1 MNNAPKVATQEI
13 SDAEL
18 DNVAGG
24 LGAVGDAL
32 GTVHSVTGPVTGP
45 VTGAVGTVTGTVD
58 GATGLNTSGIVGTV
72 AGL

>member
-24 LGAVGDAL
+24 IGNPVGDVL
-32 GTVHSVTGPVTGP
+32 GTVDTVTGP

-58 GATGLNTSGIVGTV
+58 GLTGLNTTGIVGGV
-72 AGL
+72 VGSL

>member
-24 LGAVGDAL
+24 VGHVVGDAL
-32 GTVHSVTGPVTGP
+32 GTVDSL
-45 VTGAVGTVTGTVD
+45 TGAVGTVATATTTID
-58 GATGLNTSGIVGTV
+58 GVTGLNTTGIVGGVVTS
-72 AGL
+72 L

>member
-24 LGAVGDAL
+24 IASPVGDVL
-32 GTVHSVTGPVTGP
+32 GTVDSVTGPVTG
-45 VTGAVGTVTGTVD
+45 ALGTVTATVD
-58 GATGLNTSGIVGTV
+58 GVTGLNTTGIVGGV
-72 AGL
+72 VGSL

>member
-1 MNNAPKVATQEI
+1 MNSAPKVATQEI

-24 LGAVGDAL
+24 LGVMGDAL
-32 GTVHSVTGPVTGP
+32 GTVDSVTAP
-45 VTGAVGTVTGTVD
+45 VTGAAGTATGTVD
-58 GATGLNTSGIVGTV
+58 GLTGLNTSGVVGTV

>member
-24 LGAVGDAL
+24 LGVVGDAL
-32 GTVHSVTGPVTGP
+32 GTVDSL
-45 VTGAVGTVTGTVD
+45 TGAVGTVALATGTVD
-58 GATGLNTSGIVGTV
+58 SVTGVNSTAIVGGVVNTI
-72 AGL
+72 

>member
-24 LGAVGDAL
+24 LGVVGDAL
-32 GTVHSVTGPVTGP
+32 GTVDSL
-45 VTGAVGTVTGTVD
+45 TGAVGTVGLATSTVD
-58 GATGLNTSGIVGTV
+58 GVTGLNTTGIVGGV
-72 AGL
+72 VGSL

>member
-24 LGAVGDAL
+24 IASPVGDVL
-32 GTVHSVTGPVTGP
+32 GTVTGP
-45 VTGAVGTVTGTVD
+45 VTGALGTVTSTVD
-58 GATGLNTSGIVGTV
+58 GLTGLNTTGIVGGVVGT
-72 AGL
+72 L

>member
-24 LGAVGDAL
+24 IASPVGDVL
-32 GTVHSVTGPVTGP
+32 GTVAGPVA
-45 VTGAVGTVTGTVD
+45 GALGTVTGTVD
-58 GATGLNTSGIVGTV
+58 GLTGLNTTGIVGGVVGT
-72 AGL
+72 L

>member
-32 GTVHSVTGPVTGP
+32 APVQAVTGP
-45 VTGAVGTVTGTVD
+45 VTGALGTVTGTVD

>member
-24 LGAVGDAL
+24 IGLVGDTL
-32 GTVHSVTGPVTGP
+32 GTVDSL
-45 VTGAVGTVTGTVD
+45 TGAVGIAATATTTVD
-58 GATGLNTSGIVGTV
+58 GVTGLNTTGIIGGAVNS
-72 AGL
+72 L

>member
-1 MNNAPKVATQEI
+1 MNSAPKVATQEI

-24 LGAVGDAL
+24 LGVVGNAL
-32 GTVHSVTGPVTGP
+32 GTVDAVTAPVAG
-45 VTGAVGTVTGTVD
+45 VAGTATGTVD
-58 GATGLNTSGIVGTV
+58 GLTGLNTTGVVATAGAV